1 MRIRRR
7 IPVAVL
13 AGGVFV
19 TGLFAGGVA
28 TAGGAAAANAY
39 TVEPLNLNLLD
50 STPNLFGGAV
60 CEVYDCAKVPTAASL
75 DLSHVKGVFGENG
88 PISAGAATLNEVL
101 RADGGEKLVFGYSQ
115 GAQVGGFWLRNY
127 APTTSVDRQN
137 TSFLFV
143 GDPENTYGVP
153 WAAKVPTNS
162 GFAVTE
168 VWSQYD
174 GWADWPARFDLLAAA
189 NAVAGMFL
197 VHPIVYDTMDLGA
210 EEAAGNLVRWQGD
223 GIDYIMV
230 GNDRL
235 PLLAPLR
242 WAGLGAVADSLD
254 APLRAQIEAAY
265 DRPSSQQ
272 QVGAGFGTRPLTVSA
287 AAAAGGAVTSGRVP
301 ENPVSPPDS
310 DNLAPQKP
318 ALRVALSGPATE
330 RREDA
335 ALLSRARAPR
345 GQDSRQSPPGSAA
358 KGHGAAGESATAPK
372 RTRN

>member
-1 MRIRRR
+1 MRIHRT
-7 IPVAVL
+7 IPAALL
-13 AGGVFV
+13 AGGLF
-19 TGLFAGGVA
+19 TGGLFAGGVA
-28 TAGGAAAANAY
+28 AAPGATAATAY

-75 DLSHVKGVFGENG
+75 DLSHVEGVFGENG
-88 PISAGAATLNEVL
+88 PISAAAATLDGVL
-101 RADGGEKLVFGYSQ
+101 LADRGEKLVFGYSQ

-127 APTTSVDRQN
+127 APTTPVDPEA

-153 WAAKVPTNS
+153 WAPKVPTDS

-174 GWADWPARFDLLAAA
+174 GWADWPARLNLLAAA

-210 EEAAGNLVRWQGD
+210 EEADGNLVRWQRD
-223 GIDYIMV
+223 GIDYTMV

-235 PLLAPLR
+235 PLLTPLR
-242 WAGLGAVADSLD
+242 WVGLGALADSLD

-265 DRPSSQQ
+265 DRPPTQQ
-272 QVGAGFGTRPLTVSA
+272 QADAGFGAQPLPA
-287 AAAAGGAVTSGRVP
+287 AAVGSAKSFGTLSVDSVAL
-301 ENPVSPPDS
+301 PDP
-310 DNLAPQKP
+310 DTLAPRKP
-318 ALRVALSGPATE
+318 APRVARSEPAAE
-330 RREDA
+330 RRENA
-335 ALLSRARAPR
+335 VPLSRARASR
-345 GQDSRQSPPGSAA
+345 GQDSAVSRPGAAVAGSGASTESAA
-358 KGHGAAGESATAPK
+358 GPK
-372 RTRN
+372 RTRD

>member
-1 MRIRRR
+1 MRMQQKT
-7 IPVAVL
+7 PAAVL

-19 TGLFAGGVA
+19 AGLFAGGVA
-28 TAGGAAAANAY
+28 TAGDAAAATAY

-60 CEVYDCAKVPTAASL
+60 CEVYDCATVPTAASL

-88 PISAGAATLNEVL
+88 PISAGAATLNGVL
-101 RADGGEKLVFGYSQ
+101 LADGGEKLVFGYSQ

-210 EEAAGNLVRWQGD
+210 EEADGNLVRWQRD
-223 GIDYIMV
+223 GIDYTMV

-235 PLLAPLR
+235 PLLTPLR
-242 WAGLGAVADSLD
+242 WVGLGAVADSLD

-265 DRPSSQQ
+265 DRPSTQQ
-272 QVGAGFGTRPLTVSA
+272 QADAGFGAQHLPA
-287 AAAAGGAVTSGRVP
+287 AAVGSATSFGTLSGDSVAL
-301 ENPVSPPDS
+301 PDP
-310 DNLAPQKP
+310 DTLAPRKP
-318 ALRVALSGPATE
+318 APRIARSEPAAE
-330 RREDA
+330 RRENA
-335 ALLSRARAPR
+335 VPLSRARASR
-345 GQDSRQSPPGSAA
+345 GQDSAESRPGAVGAGSGASRESAA
-358 KGHGAAGESATAPK
+358 GPK
-372 RTRN
+372 RTRD

>member
-1 MRIRRR
+1 MRIHRT
-7 IPVAVL
+7 IPAALL
-13 AGGVFV
+13 AGGLF
-19 TGLFAGGVA
+19 TGGLFAGGVA
-28 TAGGAAAANAY
+28 AAPGATAATAY

-75 DLSHVKGVFGENG
+75 DLSHVEGVFGENG
-88 PISAGAATLNEVL
+88 PISAAAATLDGVL
-101 RADGGEKLVFGYSQ
+101 LADRGEKLVFGYSQ

-127 APTTSVDRQN
+127 APTTPVDPEA

-153 WAAKVPTNS
+153 WAPKVPTDS

-174 GWADWPARFDLLAAA
+174 GWADWPARLNLLAAA

-210 EEAAGNLVRWQGD
+210 EEADGDLVRWRGG
-223 GIDYIMV
+223 GIDYTMV
-230 GNDRL
+230 RTDRL

-242 WAGLGAVADSLD
+242 WVGLGAVADSLD

-265 DRPSSQQ
+265 DRPST
-272 QVGAGFGTRPLTVSA
+272 QVQADARSDARSGARPLPA
-287 AAAAGGAVTSGRVP
+287 AAVGGA
-301 ENPVSPPDS
+301 
-310 DNLAPQKP
+310 
-318 ALRVALSGPATE
+318 ALSGPVTG
-330 RREDA
+330 RPVDA
-335 ALLSRARAPR
+335 APAARARASR
-345 GQDSRQSPPGSAA
+345 GQDSAVSRSGSA
-358 KGHGAAGESATAPK
+358 GAAGAGGPKDTAP
-372 RTRN
+372 TRARD